1 MNQGEGYVPSA
12 GNGAYSLG
20 TIVLSLMIVI
30 LMKVVQVA
38 VFHVISEQLL
48 RRKLNLE

>member
-1 MNQGEGYVPSA
+1 M
-12 GNGAYSLG
+12 G